1 MRLRTVEIS
10 VGAFMLAGILA
21 LAFLGIQVSGLSV
34 ADSGRETYKLS
45 ARFDDVSGLSARAKV
60 AMAGVVIGRV
70 TNIRIDP
77 VDTRA
82 VVEMAIDKRVDYLT
96 RDSYAAVKTQGVL
109 GEKFVAIGIGG
120 DEEMLQAGDE
130 IEDTQSALNLEDLI
144 GKFITSI
151 GKG

>member
-1 MRLRTVEIS
+1 MRLRTVEIG

-21 LAFLGIQVSGLSV
+21 LAFLGIQVSGLNI
-34 ADSGRETYKLS
+34 ADNNRETYKLS
-45 ARFDDVSGLSARAKV
+45 ARFDDVSGLGARAKV
-60 AMAGVVIGRV
+60 TMAGVVIGRV

-77 VDTRA
+77 ADTRA

-109 GEKFVAIGIGG
+109 GEKFVAIAVGG
-120 DEEMLQAGDE
+120 DEEMLGNGDE

-144 GKFITSI
+144 GKFMTSL
-151 GKG
+151 GKD

>member
-1 MRLRTVEIS
+1 MRMRTVEIG

-21 LAFLGIQVSGLSV
+21 LAFLGIQVSGLNI
-34 ADSGRETYKLS
+34 ADSNRETYKLS
-45 ARFDDVSGLSARAKV
+45 ARFDDVSGLSSRAKV

-70 TNIRIDP
+70 TSIRIDP

-96 RDSYAAVKTQGVL
+96 LDSYAAIKTQGVL
-109 GEKFVAIGIGG
+109 GEKFVAIAIGG
-120 DEEMLQAGDE
+120 DEEMLGEGDE

-144 GKFITSI
+144 GKFIT
-151 GKG
+151 GMGND

>member
-1 MRLRTVEIS
+1 MRLRTVEIG

-21 LAFLGIQVSGLSV
+21 LAFLGIQVSGLNI
-34 ADSGRETYKLS
+34 ADNNRETYKLS
-45 ARFDDVSGLSARAKV
+45 ARFDDVSGLGARAKV
-60 AMAGVVIGRV
+60 TMAGVVIGRV

-77 VDTRA
+77 ADTRA

-109 GEKFVAIGIGG
+109 GEKFVAIAVGG
-120 DEEMLQAGDE
+120 DEDMLGNGDE

-144 GKFITSI
+144 GKFMTSL
-151 GKG
+151 GKD